1 MQGVIQITQLV
12 LHGLRLLTM
21 LWSWMLM
28 GVKIRELKA
37 QHWNITARLLWSL
50 FSSICEV
57 YLYTSLILDCSLS
70 LFSYQM
76 KKITQFNDFHFSN
89 FLRFLRQ
96 FSLNKLKSYIE
107 IVKWKRIEEILL
119 KLSYLIISLLYLS
132 CSMFTSHLDISLPS
146 FHA

>member
-1 MQGVIQITQLV
+1 
-12 LHGLRLLTM
+12 
-21 LWSWMLM
+21 
-28 GVKIRELKA
+28 
-37 QHWNITARLLWSL
+37 
-50 FSSICEV
+50 
-57 YLYTSLILDCSLS
+57 
-70 LFSYQM
+70 M

-96 FSLNKLKSYIE
+96 FLLNKLKSYIE

-132 CSMFTSHLDISLPS
+132 CSMFTPHWDISLPS